1 MSWFLLALKKYA
13 TFRGRSQRS
22 EYWYFF
28 LFYLLIVLALAFLD
42 VLLGTFSEAEGI
54 GLFSGLFV
62 LAMLL
67 PSLAVGVRRLH
78 DIGRTGW
85 WLLIAFVPIIG
96 TLVLLVF
103 AVQDSEPGTNAYGPN
118 PKAPAPHQADAPA

>member
-22 EYWYFF
+22 EYWFFF
-28 LFYLLIVLALAFLD
+28 LFYLLIAFALAVLD
-42 VLLGTFSEAEGI
+42 VLFGTFSESEGI
-54 GLFSGLFV
+54 GLFSGLFM

-85 WLLIAFVPIIG
+85 WLLIAFVPIVGPI
-96 TLVLLVF
+96 VLIVF
-103 AVQDSEPGTNAYGPN
+103 AVRDSEPGTNAYGPN
-118 PKAPAPHQADAPA
+118 PKGLHPADTPA

>member
-42 VLLGTFSEAEGI
+42 VLLGSSARPRESACSPVCSCWRCCFLRSPW
-54 GLFSGLFV
+54 V
-62 LAMLL
+62 
-67 PSLAVGVRRLH
+67 
-78 DIGRTGW
+78 
-85 WLLIAFVPIIG
+85 
-96 TLVLLVF
+96 
-103 AVQDSEPGTNAYGPN
+103 
-118 PKAPAPHQADAPA
+118 